1 VSKLGAVVEAVEKH
15 GRFVLEQVK
24 RARSDERFARAVIER
39 WNKIK
44 AETPIAK
51 APTGLPL
58 PRLALP
64 EIDEPGEIARYLFSE
79 GLPGEFPYLNGAY
92 REMYLEPLR
101 EIETGSYGNKKSSNG
116 DSNGAIAARVSRAKT
131 PEPPAR
137 PPLQEEPTRLFSGL
151 MLAEDTNK
159 RFHFL
164 SAHQRSKRLSTAFDG
179 PTLYG
184 IDSDADGVFGKIGE
198 GGVAVDTVED
208 MVRLYDGFELGAP
221 NFSASMTISGP
232 APIIMAM
239 YIAAAKRRF
248 GPKVVPNLRGTIQA
262 DIFKEVQAQNETIFP
277 TEASLRFLCDMIEW
291 TTANMP
297 RWYPVSISGYHIGEA
312 GSTPVQQAA
321 YTLSNG
327 FAYAEMLTARGVP
340 VDQFAPR
347 LSFFLDCG
355 LDVEYIALAR
365 VSRKIWA
372 IGMRDVFGANARG
385 QMFKLH
391 TQTSG
396 RSLIAAEF
404 KNNLTRTA
412 AELMLAYMNGTNSCH
427 SNSADEPFTTP
438 SEEWI
443 RLAAHGQAIL
453 LEESGIFKHTMNM
466 LSGSPG
472 MKAVERAVEKAILDE
487 FREIESLGGVL
498 AAVENRYQRSQIQN
512 AAHRYEQQIY
522 DGTRPIV
529 GLNRYRNGADEM
541 PEIELARTPRARQ
554 KLQVERLKK
563 FKKKNAEK
571 SKSALDKL
579 ATAVERG
586 ENCFRLC
593 WKRWKFVHLA
603 KSLAACKR
611 LWGGSGRWCKRS
623 AESQCFVNRFGR
635 ARLYRAGA
643 SPNEGSA
650 KQVVRR

>member
-1 VSKLGAVVEAVEKH
+1 MTAEGNEDGAHRAPLQRQNVMSKLGQVVEAVEKYN
-15 GRFVLEQVK
+15 RFVLDQVK
-24 RARSDERFARAVIER
+24 RARSDEQYARELVNR
-39 WNKIK
+39 WSETK
-44 AETPIAK
+44 AKTPVTHT
-51 APTGLPL
+51 PTGLPL

-64 EIDEPGEIARYLFSE
+64 EIDEPGEIARYLFGE
-79 GLPGEFPYLNGAY
+79 GLPGEFPFLNGAY
-92 REMYLEPLR
+92 REMYLEPVR
-101 EIETGSYGNKKSSNG
+101 EIESFEKDGEPVVAG
-116 DSNGAIAARVSRAKT
+116 VS
-131 PEPPAR
+131 PAR
-137 PPLQEEPTRLFSGL
+137 GSKERPTRPPPPEEPTRLFSGL
-151 MLAEDTNK
+151 MLAEDTNE
-159 RFHFL
+159 RFHYL
-164 SAHQRSKRLSTAFDG
+164 TQHQRTHRLSTAFDG

-198 GGVAVDTVED
+198 GGVAIDTVED
-208 MVRLYDGFELGAP
+208 MVRLYDGFDLGSS

-248 GPKVVPNLRGTIQA
+248 GPKVVPKLRGTIQA

-277 TEASLRFLCDMIEW
+277 IEASLRFLTDMVEF
-291 TTANMP
+291 TTREMP
-297 RWYPVSISGYHIGEA
+297 RWYPISISGYHIGEA

-327 FAYAEMLTARGVP
+327 FAYAEMFAARGIP
-340 VDQFAPR
+340 VDQFGPR

-355 LDVEYIALAR
+355 LDAEYIALAR
-365 VSRKIWA
+365 VSRRIWA
-372 IGMRDVFGANARG
+372 IGMRDAFGAGPRG
-385 QMFKLH
+385 QLFKLH

-412 AELMLAYMNGTNSCH
+412 AELMLAYMNATNSCH

-472 MKAVERAVEKAILDE
+472 MKAVERAVEAAILDE
-487 FREIESLGGVL
+487 FREIERLGGVL
-498 AAVENRYQRSQIQN
+498 AAVEDRFQRSQIQN

-522 DGTRPIV
+522 DGTRPII
-529 GLNRYRNGADEM
+529 GLNKYRNGEDDA
-541 PEIELARTPRARQ
+541 PEIKLARTPRAKQ
-554 KLQVERLKK
+554 QLQVDRLKK

-571 SKSALDKL
+571 AKRALDKL
-579 ATAVERG
+579 VDVVERG
-586 ENCFRLC
+586 ENCFPALLEA
-593 WKRWKFVHLA
+593 VEVS
-603 KSLAACKR
+603 SL
-611 LWGGSGRWCKRS
+611 GQITGRMQ
-623 AESQCFVNRFGR
+623 EVVGRFR
-635 ARLYRAGA
+635 
-643 SPNEGSA
+643 PM
-650 KQVVRR
+650 V

>member
-1 VSKLGAVVEAVEKH
+1 MSKLGAVVEAVEKH

-24 RARSDERFARAVIER
+24 RARSDEKFAQAVTDR
-39 WNKIK
+39 WNKVK
-44 AETPIAK
+44 AEVPISK

-64 EIDEPGEIARYLFSE
+64 EIDEPGEIARYLFGE

-92 REMYLEPLR
+92 REMYLESLP

-116 DSNGAIAARVSRAKT
+116 DGSGVVGARVSRAKNA
-131 PEPPAR
+131 EPPAR

-198 GGVAVDTVED
+198 GGVAIDTVED
-208 MVRLYDGFELGAP
+208 MVRLYDGFDLGSP
-221 NFSASMTISGP
+221 DFSASMTISGP
-232 APIIMAM
+232 APIMMAM
-239 YIAAAKRRF
+239 YIAAAVRRF
-248 GPKVVPNLRGTIQA
+248 GSDVIPKLRGTIQA

-277 TEASLRFLCDMIEW
+277 IEPSLRFLTDMVEF
-291 TTANMP
+291 TTGEMP
-297 RWYPVSISGYHIGEA
+297 RWYPISISGYHIGEA

-327 FAYAEMLTARGVP
+327 FAYTEMFAARGIP
-340 VDQFAPR
+340 VDQFGPR

-355 LDVEYIALAR
+355 LDVEYIALSR
-365 VSRKIWA
+365 VSRRIWA
-372 IGMRDVFGANARG
+372 VGMRDVFGAGSRA
-385 QMFKLH
+385 QLFKLH

-412 AELMLAYMNGTNSCH
+412 TELILAYMNATNSCH

-466 LSGSPG
+466 LGGSPG
-472 MKAVERAVEKAILDE
+472 MKAVERAVEAAILDE
-487 FREIESLGGVL
+487 FRAIERLGGVL
-498 AAVENRYQRSQIQN
+498 AAVEERYQRSQIQS

-522 DGTRPIV
+522 DGTRPII
-529 GLNRYRNGADEM
+529 GLNRYRDGDDEA
-541 PEIELARTPRARQ
+541 PEVKLARTPRAKQ
-554 KLQVERLKK
+554 QLQVDRLRK
-563 FKKKNAEK
+563 FKKKNAENARR
-571 SKSALDKL
+571 ALDKL
-579 ATAVERG
+579 AKVADAG
-586 ENCFRLC
+586 ENIFPALLEAAEVCSLGQITGRLQEVVGRFRPM
-593 WKRWKFVHLA
+593 V
-603 KSLAACKR
+603 
-611 LWGGSGRWCKRS
+611 
-623 AESQCFVNRFGR
+623 
-635 ARLYRAGA
+635 
-643 SPNEGSA
+643 
-650 KQVVRR
+650 

>member
-1 VSKLGAVVEAVEKH
+1 MSKLGDVVESVEKYNK
-15 GRFVLEQVK
+15 FVLDQVK
-24 RARSDERFARAVIER
+24 RARTDEQFGRALLGR
-39 WNKIK
+39 WNDIK
-44 AETPIAK
+44 AKIPITR

-64 EIDEPGEIARYLFSE
+64 EIDEPGEVARYLFGE
-79 GLPGEFPYLNGAY
+79 GLPGEFPFLNGAY
-92 REMYLEPLR
+92 REMYLEPMR
-101 EIETGSYGNKKSSNG
+101 EVESFEKGNRVAALVPSAGREAKS
-116 DSNGAIAARVSRAKT
+116 RRLT
-131 PEPPAR
+131 Q
-137 PPLQEEPTRLFSGL
+137 PPLQQEEPTRLFSGL
-151 MLAEDTNK
+151 MLAEDTNE

-164 SAHQRSKRLSTAFDG
+164 TSHQRTHRLSTAFDG

-198 GGVAVDTVED
+198 GGVAIDTVED
-208 MVRLYDGFELGAP
+208 IVRLYDGFELGSP

-248 GPKVVPNLRGTIQA
+248 GPSVVPKLRGTVQA

-277 TEASLRFLCDMIEW
+277 IEPSLRFLADMVEF
-291 TTANMP
+291 TSREMP
-297 RWYPVSISGYHIGEA
+297 RWYPISISGYHIGEA

-327 FAYAEMLTARGVP
+327 FAYAEMFAARGIP
-340 VDQFAPR
+340 VDQFGPR

-365 VSRKIWA
+365 VSRRIWA
-372 IGMRDVFGANARG
+372 IGMRDVFGAGPRA
-385 QMFKLH
+385 QLYKLH

-412 AELMLAYMNGTNSCH
+412 AELMLAYMNATNSCH

-472 MKAVERAVEKAILDE
+472 MKAVERAVEAAILEE
-487 FREIESLGGVL
+487 FREIERLGGVL
-498 AAVENRYQRSQIQN
+498 ASVEERYQRSQIQN

-522 DGTRPIV
+522 DGTRPIIA
-529 GLNRYRNGADEM
+529 LNKYRNGSDDI
-541 PEIELARTPRARQ
+541 PEVKLVRTPRKKQ
-554 KLQVERLKK
+554 QLQVDRLTK

-571 SKSALDKL
+571 SKRALDKL
-579 ATAVERG
+579 AKSVDRR
-586 ENCFRLC
+586 ENCFPALLEAVEVCSLGEITGRLQE
-593 WKRWKFVHLA
+593 VV
-603 KSLAACKR
+603 
-611 LWGGSGRWCKRS
+611 GRFRPM
-623 AESQCFVNRFGR
+623 V
-635 ARLYRAGA
+635 
-643 SPNEGSA
+643 
-650 KQVVRR
+650 

>member
-1 VSKLGAVVEAVEKH
+1 MSKLGAVVEAVEKH

-24 RARSDERFARAVIER
+24 RARSDEKFARELSER
-39 WNKIK
+39 WQMTK
-44 AETPIAK
+44 AGIPISR

-64 EIDEPGEIARYLFSE
+64 EIDEPGEIARYLFGE
-79 GLPGEFPYLNGAY
+79 GLPGEFPFLNGAY
-92 REMYLEPLR
+92 REMYLEPVR
-101 EIETGSYGNKKSSNG
+101 ENELGSYGRNG
-116 DSNGAIAARVSRAKT
+116 DKNEVAAEMS
-131 PEPPAR
+131 PANRSKVPTR
-137 PPLQEEPTRLFSGL
+137 PPRQSRPPEEPTRLFSGL
-151 MLAEDTNK
+151 MLAEDTNE
-159 RFHFL
+159 RFHYL
-164 SAHQRSKRLSTAFDG
+164 TQHQRTHRLSTAFDG

-184 IDSDADGVFGKIGE
+184 IDSDADGVFGKVGE
-198 GGVAVDTVED
+198 GGVAIDTVED
-208 MVRLYDGFELGAP
+208 MVRLYDGFDLGSP

-239 YIAAAKRRF
+239 YIAAATRRF
-248 GPKVVPNLRGTIQA
+248 GPKVVPKLRGTIQA

-277 TEASLRFLCDMIEW
+277 IEPSLRFLTDMVEF
-291 TTANMP
+291 TSHEMP
-297 RWYPVSISGYHIGEA
+297 RWYPISISGYHIGEA

-327 FAYAEMLTARGVP
+327 FAYAEMFAARGIP
-340 VDQFAPR
+340 IDLFGPR

-365 VSRKIWA
+365 VSRRIWA
-372 IGMRDVFGANARG
+372 IGMREVFAAGPKA
-385 QMFKLH
+385 QLYKLH

-412 AELMLAYMNGTNSCH
+412 AELMLAYMNATNSSH

-541 PEIELARTPRARQ
+541 PEVELVRTPRAKQ

-571 SKSALDKL
+571 SNRALHKL
-579 ATAVERG
+579 GAVVERG
-586 ENCFRLC
+586 ENSFPALLEAVEVCSLGQITGRLQEIVGRFRPM
-593 WKRWKFVHLA
+593 V
-603 KSLAACKR
+603 
-611 LWGGSGRWCKRS
+611 
-623 AESQCFVNRFGR
+623 
-635 ARLYRAGA
+635 
-643 SPNEGSA
+643 
-650 KQVVRR
+650 

>member
-1 VSKLGAVVEAVEKH
+1 MSKLGQVVESVEKYNK
-15 GRFVLEQVK
+15 FVLDQVK
-24 RARSDERFARAVIER
+24 RARTDEKFGRELLGR
-39 WNKIK
+39 WNDVKAKIPV
-44 AETPIAK
+44 TRT
-51 APTGLPL
+51 PTGLPL

-64 EIDEPGEIARYLFSE
+64 EIDEPGEIARYLFGE
-79 GLPGEFPYLNGAY
+79 GLPGEFPYLNAAY
-92 REMYLEPLR
+92 REMYLEPVR
-101 EIETGSYGNKKSSNG
+101 EIESFEKDKAVVAGVSPARGSKE
-116 DSNGAIAARVSRAKT
+116 RPT
-131 PEPPAR
+131 R

-151 MLAEDTNK
+151 MLAEDTNE
-159 RFHFL
+159 RFHYL
-164 SAHQRSKRLSTAFDG
+164 TRHQRTHRLSTAFDG

-198 GGVAVDTVED
+198 GGVAIDTVED
-208 MVRLYDGFELGAP
+208 MVQLYDGFDLGSP

-248 GPKVVPNLRGTIQA
+248 GPKVVPKLRGTIQA

-277 TEASLRFLCDMIEW
+277 IEPSLRFLTDMVEF
-291 TTANMP
+291 TTHEMP
-297 RWYPVSISGYHIGEA
+297 RWYPISISGYHIGEA

-327 FAYAEMLTARGVP
+327 FAYAEMFAGRGIS
-340 VDQFAPR
+340 VDQFGPR

-355 LDVEYIALAR
+355 LDAEYIALAR
-365 VSRKIWA
+365 VSRRIWA
-372 IGMRDVFGANARG
+372 IGMRDVFGAGPKA
-385 QMFKLH
+385 QLLKLH

-412 AELMLAYMNGTNSCH
+412 AELVLAYMNATNSCH

-472 MKAVERAVEKAILDE
+472 MKAVERAVEAAILDE
-487 FREIESLGGVL
+487 FREIERLGGVL
-498 AAVENRYQRSQIQN
+498 AAVEERYQRSQIQN

-522 DGTRPIV
+522 NGTRPII
-529 GLNRYRNGADEM
+529 GLNRYRDGGEEIPYRLESLPRRRRGNSRSKTGAH
-541 PEIELARTPRARQ
+541 PTQ
-554 KLQVERLKK
+554 Q
-563 FKKKNAEK
+563 
-571 SKSALDKL
+571 
-579 ATAVERG
+579 TAVASRSACEIQREKRG
-586 ENCFRLC
+586 ESQARPGQT
-593 WKRWKFVHLA
+593 R
-603 KSLAACKR
+603 R
-611 LWGGSGRWCKRS
+611 GR
-623 AESQCFVNRFGR
+623 
-635 ARLYRAGA
+635 
-643 SPNEGSA
+643 
-650 KQVVRR
+650 

>member
-1 VSKLGAVVEAVEKH
+1 MSKLGRVVEAVENYNT
-15 GRFVLEQVK
+15 FVENEVK
-24 RARSDERFARAVIER
+24 RARSDKKFGQQMVDR
-39 WNKIK
+39 WNQIK
-44 AETPIAK
+44 ANIQIGT
-51 APTGLPL
+51 APTGLKL

-64 EIDEPGEIARYLFSE
+64 EIDEAGDITRYLLAD
-79 GLPGEFPYLNGAY
+79 GLPGEFPFLNGAY
-92 REMYLEPLR
+92 REMYLEPMQNPT
-101 EIETGSYGNKKSSNG
+101 IETGTYEKNGHGKKSRLNG
-116 DSNGAIAARVSRAKT
+116 SKNGHTNGASAAHNRIA
-131 PEPPAR
+131 PAAQK
-137 PPLQEEPTRLFSGL
+137 PAQAEEPTRLFSGL
-151 MLAEDTNK
+151 MLAEDTNE

-164 SAHQRSKRLSTAFDG
+164 GRHQRSKRLSTAFDG

-208 MVRLYDGFELGAP
+208 MIRLYDGFDLGSP
-221 NFSASMTISGP
+221 DFSASMTISGP

-248 GPKVVPNLRGTIQA
+248 GPDIVPKLRGTIQA

-277 TEASLRFLCDMIEW
+277 VEASLRFLTDMMEY
-291 TTANMP
+291 TTRNMP

-327 FAYAEMLTARGVP
+327 FAYAEMMAARGLDVN
-340 VDQFAPR
+340 DFGPR

-355 LDVEYIALAR
+355 LDVEYIALTR
-365 VSRKIWA
+365 VSRRIWA
-372 IGMRDVFGANARG
+372 IGMRDAFGAGHKA
-385 QMFKLH
+385 QMFKVH

-396 RSLIAAEF
+396 RSLVAAEF

-453 LEESGIFKHTMNM
+453 LDESGIFKHTMNM

-472 MKAVERAVEKAILDE
+472 MKAVERAVEAAILEE
-487 FREIESLGGVL
+487 FREIERLGGVMG
-498 AAVENRYQRSQIQN
+498 AVENRYQRSQIQT

-522 DGTRPIV
+522 SGVRPIIA
-529 GLNRYRNGADEM
+529 LNKYRNEDEEL
-541 PEIELARTPRARQ
+541 PEFELARTPRSKQ
-554 KLQVERLKK
+554 QLQVDRLKK
-563 FKKKNAEK
+563 FKAKNARKAEE
-571 SKSALDKL
+571 ALNRL
-579 ATAVERG
+579 AEVVETD
-586 ENCFRLC
+586 ENCFPALMEAAEVCSLGQICERLQE
-593 WKRWKFVHLA
+593 VV
-603 KSLAACKR
+603 
-611 LWGGSGRWCKRS
+611 GRFRPM
-623 AESQCFVNRFGR
+623 V
-635 ARLYRAGA
+635 
-643 SPNEGSA
+643 
-650 KQVVRR
+650 

>member
-1 VSKLGAVVEAVEKH
+1 MSKLGSVVESVEKYNQ
-15 GRFVLEQVK
+15 FVLDQVK
-24 RARSDERFARAVIER
+24 RARTDKDFGRDLLGR
-39 WNKIK
+39 WNDIK
-44 AETPIAK
+44 AKIPTTRT
-51 APTGLPL
+51 PTGIPL

-64 EIDEPGEIARYLFSE
+64 EIDEPGEIARYLFGE

-92 REMYLEPLR
+92 REMYLEPIR
-101 EIETGSYGNKKSSNG
+101 EVESLDKNGESKKN
-116 DSNGAIAARVSRAKT
+116 AAKKIV
-131 PEPPAR
+131 PA
-137 PPLQEEPTRLFSGL
+137 EEPTRLFSGL
-151 MLAEDTNK
+151 MLAEDTNE

-164 SAHQRSKRLSTAFDG
+164 TAHQRTHRLSTAFDG

-198 GGVAVDTVED
+198 GGVAIDTVED
-208 MVRLYDGFELGAP
+208 MVRLYDGFDLGSA

-248 GPKVVPNLRGTIQA
+248 GPSVVPKLRGTVQA

-277 TEASLRFLCDMIEW
+277 IEPSLRFLTDMVEF
-291 TTANMP
+291 TSREMP
-297 RWYPVSISGYHIGEA
+297 RWYPISISGYHIGEA

-327 FAYAEMLTARGVP
+327 FAYAEMFAARGIP
-340 VDQFAPR
+340 VDQFGPR

-365 VSRKIWA
+365 VSRRIWA
-372 IGMRDVFGANARG
+372 IGMRDVFGAGPKA
-385 QMFKLH
+385 QLYKLH

-412 AELMLAYMNGTNSCH
+412 AELMLAYMNATNSCH

-472 MKAVERAVEKAILDE
+472 MKAVERAVEAAILEE
-487 FREIESLGGVL
+487 FREIERLGGVL
-498 AAVENRYQRSQIQN
+498 SAVEERYQRSQIQN
-512 AAHRYEQQIY
+512 AAHKYEQQIY
-522 DGTRPIV
+522 DGTRPIIA
-529 GLNRYRNGADEM
+529 LNKYRNGSDEDM
-541 PEIELARTPRARQ
+541 PEVKLARTPRKKQ
-554 KLQVERLKK
+554 QLQVDRLAK

-571 SKSALDKL
+571 SKRALDKL
-579 ATAVERG
+579 AAVAESGKNCFPVLLDAVEVCSLGQITGRLQEVVG
-586 ENCFRLC
+586 RFRPM
-593 WKRWKFVHLA
+593 V
-603 KSLAACKR
+603 
-611 LWGGSGRWCKRS
+611 
-623 AESQCFVNRFGR
+623 
-635 ARLYRAGA
+635 
-643 SPNEGSA
+643 
-650 KQVVRR
+650 